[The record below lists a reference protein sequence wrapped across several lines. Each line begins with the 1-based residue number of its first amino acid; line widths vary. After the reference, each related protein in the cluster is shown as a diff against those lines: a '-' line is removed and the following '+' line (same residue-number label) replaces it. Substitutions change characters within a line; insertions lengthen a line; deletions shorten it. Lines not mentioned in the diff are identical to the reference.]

1 MERNEVPATQ
11 STQTLNP
18 DKQNELMEIVRR
30 KSEEFEHQA
39 SSSMKSDNNGP
50 PKSGDS
56 DRLVSSVII
65 TSFLN

>member
-30 KSEEFEHQA
+30 KSEEFEHQHHHQ
-39 SSSMKSDNNGP
+39 
-50 PKSGDS
+50 
-56 DRLVSSVII
+56 
-65 TSFLN
+65 